1 MEKLL
6 YIGHAY
12 HNKTKSTEFLQ
23 DILAQRYEV
32 EKFDFDPCKDSFDVF
47 KKLKGKKYDVVV
59 ILQIMP
65 SVKELR
71 KYISFNRMAFFPMY
85 DDKGNLDGE
94 LWLEY
99 ADCNII
105 NFSKTLHEECLK
117 RGFSSNYI
125 QYFPKPVKIENFGDE
140 KSVFL
145 WQRTNII
152 NPFVV
157 EKLLDTENINHFY
170 LHNAPDPGHSLSE
183 PPESLKNKTKITTW
197 FATKNDLL
205 NHIQKSA
212 VYIAPRLFEGIGMS
226 FLEAMALGRCVIAP
240 NNPTMNEYIEN
251 NKTGYLYDINNPEQI
266 EIKNIRKIQED
277 SAKYI
282 ENGYKNWE
290 ENKLSVLE
298 WINKKPEP
306 QKFKIWLNYNKK
318 NFLKNMFSISNDY
331 MTGEKR
337 KVIRI
342 LGTKTSF
349 KVKNKKEKVC

>member
-1 MEKLL
+1 MKKLL

-23 DILAQRYEV
+23 DILAKEYEV

-47 KKLKGKKYDVVV
+47 RKLKGQKYDIVV

-65 SVKELR
+65 SLKELK
-71 KYISFNRMAFFPMY
+71 KYLSFDKIAFIPMY
-85 DDKGNLDGE
+85 DDRGNLDGD

-117 RGFSSNYI
+117 RGFSSHYI
-125 QYFPKPVKIENFGDE
+125 QYFPKPVKMENPGDE
-140 KSVFL
+140 KSVFF

-152 NPFVV
+152 NPVFV
-157 EKLLDTENINHFY
+157 EKVLGAENINHLY
-170 LHNAPDPGHSLSE
+170 LHNAPDPGHDFML
-183 PPESLKNKTKITTW
+183 PPENLKNKTEITSW
-197 FATKNDLL
+197 FETREDLL
-205 NHIQKSA
+205 KHIQKSA
-212 VYIAPRLFEGIGMS
+212 IYFAPRFSEGIGMS

-240 NNPTMNEYIEN
+240 DNPTMNEYIEN
-251 NKTGYLYDINNPEQI
+251 GKTGYLYDINNPEKI
-266 EIKNIRKIQED
+266 EIKNLREIQEN

-290 ENKLSVLE
+290 ENKLAVLE
-298 WINKKPEP
+298 WIKKQPEP
-306 QKFKIWLNYNKK
+306 QKSKIWLNYNKK
-318 NFLKNMFSISNDY
+318 NFVKNMFSISNDY
-331 MTGEKR
+331 MTGKKR

-342 LGTKTSF
+342 LGF
-349 KVKNKKEKVC
+349 KIYFAVKDKKH